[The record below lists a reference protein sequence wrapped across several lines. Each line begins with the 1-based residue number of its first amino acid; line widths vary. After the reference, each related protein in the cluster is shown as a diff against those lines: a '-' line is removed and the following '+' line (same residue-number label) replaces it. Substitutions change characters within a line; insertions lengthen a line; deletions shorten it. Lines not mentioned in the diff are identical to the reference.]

1 MCFIVV
7 FPPEFPFELF
17 AETTNI
23 STTTDCPSDRRKA
36 IRCSQILSPTL
47 SVSTPIISD
56 FNQDNR
62 LDAIITVTHDSQS
75 NELNVFNSQKVNY
88 KAFDLEERL
97 VQVYGA
103 DISTVVDFTLYN
115 SAYEQPWTE
124 YMGSQGD
131 GTYLN
136 TES

>member
-1 MCFIVV
+1 MFYHCFS
-7 FPPEFPFELF
+7 PEFPFELF
-17 AETTNI
+17 AETDNI
-23 STTTDCPSDRRKA
+23 STTNANCQSDRRKA

-62 LDAIITVTHDSQS
+62 LDAIITVTYDSQS

-88 KAFDLEERL
+88 KAFDLEARL

-103 DISTVVDFTLYN
+103 DISTVVDFTSYN
-115 SAYEQPWTE
+115 PAHKQPWTE

-131 GTYLN
+131 GTYCN